1 MAEKMNQYQ
10 INIIGSV
17 GENMR
22 SRGNNIL
29 VRVAD
34 KGIYVGGKS
43 WLESPMILQ
52 TLLSLVSVIRGKYLD
67 KWLCWPNKCFN
78 ILTNLLNKL
87 GFFFGLLSLSIMT
100 DIFIIIYHF
109 GYF

>member
-67 KWLCWPNKCFN
+67 KWLC
-78 ILTNLLNKL
+78 
-87 GFFFGLLSLSIMT
+87 
-100 DIFIIIYHF
+100 
-109 GYF
+109 

>member
-52 TLLSLVSVIRGKYLD
+52 TLLSLVYVIRGKYLD
-67 KWLCWPNKCFN
+67 KWLC
-78 ILTNLLNKL
+78 
-87 GFFFGLLSLSIMT
+87 
-100 DIFIIIYHF
+100 
-109 GYF
+109 